1 MTTMP
6 SVWIVPPHANKT
18 LPAVL
23 CPEQADCVHIAKG
36 AIRALE
42 LFIQD
47 VERSNSVAAESS
59 RKVAFQIVCT
69 LGPAWLAMH
78 EAVTGCPSEQCQR
91 CGNLTDVDCECDA
104 DVCF

>member
-6 SVWIVPPHANKT
+6 EVWIVPPHADKT

-42 LFIQD
+42 LFIAD
-47 VERSNSVAAESS
+47 VERGNSVAAESS
-59 RKVAFQIVCT
+59 RKVAYQIVQS
-69 LGPAWLAMH
+69 LGPAWFAFH
-78 EAVTGCPSEQCQR
+78 VTATGCPAEYCGN
-91 CGNLTDVDCECDA
+91 CGNLTDVDCRCDD